1 MAGTSPA
8 MTELN
13 KASSDQVRAF
23 AVHVLTASGA
33 GIAFIALIFATG
45 EYWEPM
51 FLALGLALIVDGLD
65 GPLAR
70 KFDIA
75 QTLPRWSGD
84 ILDLVVD
91 FTTYVFVP
99 AYAIAASGLISC
111 WLGIAAGLIVCVSGA
126 LYFADKEMKTRDNYF
141 QGFPAVWNVVAF
153 YVFLLQPLG
162 WISFLAIAVLAGLSF
177 APVKFVHP
185 LRVPEFRA
193 LNIVL
198 MAAWGVL
205 ALWALIDSFAQP
217 AAVTWALGAI
227 AVYFLLAGLLRQP
240 RVEEV

>member
-1 MAGTSPA
+1 VPP
-8 MTELN
+8 TE
-13 KASSDQVRAF
+13 QVRAF

-33 GIAFIALIFATG
+33 GLAFIALIFATG
-45 EYWEPM
+45 EYWKPM
-51 FLALGLALIVDGLD
+51 FLTLGLALIVDGID

-70 KFDIA
+70 KFDVA
-75 QTLPRWSGD
+75 HVLPRWSGD

-91 FTTYVFVP
+91 FLTYVFVP
-99 AYAIAASGLISC
+99 AYAIGASGLIPS
-111 WLGIAAGLIVCVSGA
+111 WLGLAAGLIVVVSGA

-141 QGFPAVWNVVAF
+141 QGFPAVWNVIAF
-153 YVFLLQPLG
+153 YIFLLQPTG
-162 WISFLAIAVLAGLSF
+162 WISFPAVAALAVLSF

-185 LRVPEFRA
+185 LRVHEFRA

-198 MAAWGVL
+198 MAAWAVL
-205 ALWALIDSFAQP
+205 ALWVLVDSFDQP
-217 AAVTWALGAI
+217 VAVTWALGLI

>member
-1 MAGTSPA
+1 VPPA
-8 MTELN
+8 DKL
-13 KASSDQVRAF
+13 RAF
-23 AVHVLTASGA
+23 AVHVFTASGA

-70 KFDIA
+70 KFDVS

-99 AYAIAASGLISC
+99 AYAIAASGVVAG

-126 LYFADKEMKTRDNYF
+126 LYFADKEMKTADNYF
-141 QGFPAVWNVVAF
+141 RGFPAVWNVVAF
-153 YVFLLQPLG
+153 YVFLLQPAG
-162 WISFLAIAVLAGLSF
+162 WMSFLAIAALAALSF
-177 APVKFVHP
+177 APLKFVHP
-185 LRVPEFRA
+185 LRVREIRA
-193 LNIVL
+193 INIVL
-198 MAAWGVL
+198 MAAWGAL

-217 AAVTWALGAI
+217 PPVTWALGAI